1 MAELKKKVTLKAKG
15 EEAYVSIKQLLISLK
30 WSTAVDLDLV
40 AFYKAKDG
48 RTGGVFSDNYSG
60 GSLGSLNSFPFIQLS
75 GDAGVGAKGGESEET
90 LRVTK
95 LDEIAELWICALN
108 FTEASAQR
116 NTPFNGYN
124 AMVQLVDDKGEGVE
138 APLSSTDKGTV
149 AIICL
154 IDNKSPMGAKMV
166 SQNRVVDMATFHAE
180 IPGAAGLQIATKV
193 VLKAKGQSVMLKKKT
208 GSADG
213 GGFGEISVN
222 LNWNQTG
229 KKPTGGFL
237 SRMMSGGGGNIDL
250 DLGCLWELSLEGE
263 TLRGA
268 VQPLGKRFGSFDN
281 PPFISHSG
289 DDRTGA
295 SSTGE
300 TLRINGER
308 AQYIKRVLVFTYIYE
323 GAAKWSQADGLVT
336 IKQGS
341 GPPIEVALDSHKDGV
356 MMCAI
361 AMFENSGAGFSVK
374 KLLEYFPGHEEMDN
388 YYKFGLRWTAGSK
401 D

>member
-1 MAELKKKVTLKAKG
+1 MTELKKKVTLKAKG

-48 RTGGVFSDNYSG
+48 RVGGVFSDNYSG
-60 GSLGSLNSFPFIQLS
+60 GSLGNLNSFPFVQLS

-95 LDEIAELWICALN
+95 LDELAELWICALN
-108 FTEASAQR
+108 FTEAVAGR
-116 NTPFNGYN
+116 NTPFSGYN
-124 AMVQLVDDKGEGVE
+124 ALVQLVDDKGEGVE
-138 APLSSTDKGTV
+138 APLSSSEKGTV

-166 SQNRVVDMATFHAE
+166 SHNRVVDMETFQRE
-180 IPGAAGLQIATKV
+180 VPGATDLKIATKV
-193 VLKAKGQSVMLKKKT
+193 VLKAKGQSVQLKKK
-208 GSADG
+208 G

-222 LNWNQTG
+222 LNWNQGG
-229 KKPTGGFL
+229 KKASGGFL
-237 SRMMSGGGGNIDL
+237 SRMMSGGGGGSIDL
-250 DLGCLWELSLEGE
+250 DLGCLFELSLQGE
-263 TLRGA
+263 SIKGA
-268 VQPLGKRFGSFDN
+268 VQPLGKRFGNFEN

-289 DDRTGA
+289 DDRTGS

-308 AQYIKRVLVFTYIYE
+308 AEFIKRVLVFTYIYE
-323 GAAKWSQADGLVT
+323 GAARWSQADGIVT
-336 IKQGS
+336 IKQG
-341 GPPIEVALDSHKDGV
+341 GAAPIEVALDTHRDGV

-361 AMFENSGAGFSVK
+361 AMFENTGTGFSVK
-374 KLLEYFPGHEEMDN
+374 RLVEYFPGHEEMDHH
-388 YYKFGLRWTAGSK
+388 YKFGLRWTAGSK